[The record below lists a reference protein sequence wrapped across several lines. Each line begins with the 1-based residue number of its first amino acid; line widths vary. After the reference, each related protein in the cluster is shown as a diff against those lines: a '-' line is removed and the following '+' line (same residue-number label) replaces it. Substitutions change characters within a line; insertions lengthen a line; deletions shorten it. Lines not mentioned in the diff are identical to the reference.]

1 MSTHQRGVYQPLM
14 DNVPIY
20 DLSDDELEEE
30 EHSRLPLLIIIA
42 LLVLAA
48 FAGVVWLAYN
58 QGVARGRASA
68 QVVIAAQPGPV
79 RTAPTDA
86 GGGTPYQGLKV
97 YDQPIS
103 PEQEAQASTLAPAP
117 KETLAQ
123 AAPAKPPATRETPPA
138 RLNPDNA
145 KVAAAAPKP
154 AASAASPA
162 ATPAAPAPAAS
173 AAKPAAQAPAPSAA
187 TVAPTPAP
195 AKPVAQ
201 AAAPAVAATPA
212 PAKSAAQP
220 APPAP
225 RPAVT
230 SVQPASGAASALSG
244 AAVLQI
250 GAYES
255 PDIASGAWNA
265 FRARFAA
272 VAGGLSQDVQKADLG
287 AKGTWYR
294 LRVGPFADKAAAAA
308 ACEKLRAQGGT
319 CFVAAP

>member
-1 MSTHQRGVYQPLM
+1 MSSTHQRGVYQPLM
-14 DNVPIY
+14 ENVPLY
-20 DLSDDELEEE
+20 DLSDEELEEE

-86 GGGTPYQGLKV
+86 GGTTPYQGLKV

-103 PEQEAQASTLAPAP
+103 PQQEAQASTLAPAP
-117 KETLAQ
+117 KETLPQ
-123 AAPAKPPATRETPPA
+123 AASAKAPTTRETPPA

-145 KVAAAAPKP
+145 KVAAVSPKP
-154 AASAASPA
+154 AAPAGVSAAASSAKPA
-162 ATPAAPAPAAS
+162 AQVAAPAVAAAP
-173 AAKPAAQAPAPSAA
+173 AAKPAAQSAA
-187 TVAPTPAP
+187 
-195 AKPVAQ
+195 
-201 AAAPAVAATPA
+201 
-212 PAKSAAQP
+212 
-220 APPAP
+220 PAP
-225 RPAVT
+225 RPAIT
-230 SVQPASGAASALSG
+230 SAQTATGTGSAVSG

-255 PDIASGAWNA
+255 PEIANGAWNS
-265 FRARFAA
+265 FRTRFSA
-272 VAGGLSQDVQKADLG
+272 VAGGLAQDVQKADLG

-294 LRVGPFADKAAAAA
+294 LRVGPFADKASAAA

>member
-14 DNVPIY
+14 ENVPIY
-20 DLSDDELEEE
+20 DLSDEELEE

-68 QVVIAAQPGPV
+68 QVVIAAPPGPA
-79 RTAPTDA
+79 RTAPADA
-86 GGGTPYQGLKV
+86 GAGTPNLGLKV

-103 PEQEAQASTLAPAP
+103 PEQEAQASKLAPAP
-117 KETLAQ
+117 QEAVTP
-123 AAPAKPPATRETPPA
+123 APAAKAASTRETPPA

-145 KVAAAAPKP
+145 KVADAPPKP
-154 AASAASPA
+154 AAPAVASVAPTAATKPQPQAVAPA
-162 ATPAAPAPAAS
+162 TVTTAVKPAPQAAAPTTPAAP
-173 AAKPAAQAPAPSAA
+173 
-187 TVAPTPAP
+187 
-195 AKPVAQ
+195 KPVAQ
-201 AAAPAVAATPA
+201 AAAPAPRAAA
-212 PAKSAAQP
+212 PAVANAQ
-220 APPAP
+220 
-225 RPAVT
+225 T
-230 SVQPASGAASALSG
+230 ASGTGAALSG
-244 AAVLQI
+244 NAVLQI

-255 PDIASGAWNA
+255 PEIANGAWNT
-265 FRARFAA
+265 FRTRFAG

-294 LRVGPFADKAAAAA
+294 LRVGPFADKAAAAS

>member
-20 DLSDDELEEE
+20 DPSDEDLEEE

-68 QVVIAAQPGPV
+68 AVVIAAQPGPV
-79 RTAPTDA
+79 RTAPADA
-86 GGGTPYQGLKV
+86 GGTTPYTGLKV

-103 PEQEAQASTLAPAP
+103 PEQEAQASALAPAP
-117 KETLAQ
+117 KETLPQ
-123 AAPAKPPATRETPPA
+123 AAPAKPAATRDTPPA

-145 KVAAAAPKP
+145 KVAAAAQKP
-154 AASAASPA
+154 
-162 ATPAAPAPAAS
+162 ATPAAAPAPVKPATPAPAPAAV
-173 AAKPAAQAPAPSAA
+173 AAVPA
-187 TVAPTPAP
+187 PAP
-195 AKPVAQ
+195 AKP
-201 AAAPAVAATPA
+201 AAPAAT
-212 PAKSAAQP
+212 
-220 APPAP
+220 PAP
-225 RPAVT
+225 RPAV
-230 SVQPASGAASALSG
+230 VNAQPSTGTASAVSG
-244 AAVLQI
+244 GAVLQI
-250 GAYES
+250 GAYET
-255 PDIASGAWNA
+255 PEIANGAWNS
-265 FRARFAA
+265 FRTRFAA
-272 VAGGLSQDVQKADLG
+272 VAGGLAQDVQKADLG